1 MRILISACLL
11 GTSCR
16 YDGGNNERPWIKNLM
31 KNHTL
36 IPVCPEQLGGLSTP
50 RPPVEWVDGKA
61 MNNEGRDC
69 TEEFMR
75 GAQEALRLT
84 KLYDCRLAILKAKS
98 PSCGSQHIYD
108 GTFSGTVIE
117 GKGATARLLEENR
130 IAVLNEYDAE
140 RFFIRTGL

>member
-1 MRILISACLL
+1 
-11 GTSCR
+11 
-16 YDGGNNERPWIKNLM
+16 
-31 KNHTL
+31 
-36 IPVCPEQLGGLSTP
+36 
-50 RPPVEWVDGKA
+50 

-75 GAQEALRLT
+75 GAQEALRLA

-130 IAVLNEYDAE
+130 SAGLNEYDAE